1 MEQLICSKCGQPL
14 VSGICA
20 RCENRTVLR
29 VFRREVVLLVMLC
42 AVTVPLFLFT
52 RSMAARNRA
61 MNVEMASA
69 WYRQGQAQLKEDNV
83 DGAIQSFR
91 NAATN
96 DHDNSEYTLVLASA
110 LAAGNHLED
119 ARQVLMRL
127 RNSAP
132 ESGEINLNL
141 ARLSAKEGK
150 LSEAIRYYH
159 NALYGTWPPDQLL
172 IRTNVRTE
180 LVRLLLTTGD
190 TSRALSELL
199 ILSSDVPDTEQAHN
213 QVGQMFLQAGDLQ
226 HALEQFNRVLRLN
239 GKNVEA
245 LQGAGQAS
253 FNLGNYDDARRF
265 LDAAVS
271 NGDKSEETADL
282 LETTGLVLSRDPL
295 APGLSTAERIRR
307 LTVDLNSAGEELE
320 PCLAK
325 TQDDQGAQTVL
336 LPLASELDE
345 GMKTIYRS
353 RDLRSDAEGFRTG
366 LSLVYRIGAATQQI
380 CHESSA
386 LHRAMLLI
394 GKKHGVA
401 EQ

>member
-1 MEQLICSKCGQPL
+1 
-14 VSGICA
+14 
-20 RCENRTVLR
+20 
-29 VFRREVVLLVMLC
+29 
-42 AVTVPLFLFT
+42 
-52 RSMAARNRA
+52 
-61 MNVEMASA
+61 MNVEVASA
-69 WYRQGQAQLKEDNV
+69 WYRQGKAQLQEDDV

-96 DHDNSEYTLVLASA
+96 DHDNSEYTLMLAAA

-127 RNSAP
+127 RTSAP

-159 NALYGTWPPDQLL
+159 NALYGVWPPDQLS
-172 IRTNVRTE
+172 IRTSVRTE

-199 ILSSDVPDTEQAHN
+199 ILSSDIPDTEEAHN
-213 QVGQMFLQAGDLQ
+213 QVGQMFAQAADSQ

-245 LQGAGQAS
+245 LRGAGQAAFDLNDYNS
-253 FNLGNYDDARRF
+253 ARRF
-265 LDAAVS
+265 LGDALN
-271 NGDKSEETADL
+271 NGDKSDETVDL
-282 LETTGLVLSRDPL
+282 LETTRLVLSRDPL
-295 APGLSTAERIRR
+295 ATGLSTEERIRR
-307 LTVDLNSAGEELE
+307 LTVDLNSASEELD
-320 PCLAK
+320 PCVVK

-336 LPLASELDE
+336 LPLTSELEE
-345 GMKTIYRS
+345 GMKTIYRP
-353 RDLRSDAEGFRTG
+353 RDLRSNAEGFRTG
-366 LSLVYRIGAATQQI
+366 LNLIYRIGSATQQI
-380 CHESSA
+380 CHNSSA
-386 LHRAMLLI
+386 LHRALLLI